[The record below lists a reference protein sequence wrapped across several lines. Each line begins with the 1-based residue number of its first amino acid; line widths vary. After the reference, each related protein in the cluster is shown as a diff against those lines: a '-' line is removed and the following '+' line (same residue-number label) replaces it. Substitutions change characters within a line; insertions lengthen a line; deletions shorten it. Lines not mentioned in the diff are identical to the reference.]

1 MFGAWGR
8 FVYRARWAVLVVS
21 LLLVVSSVAGILRLS
36 TSLPS
41 SYRGDEQAESSRA
54 VDLRN
59 AELPT
64 DTGGSF
70 TLIFSAKDATL
81 KASDPAFAAATEA
94 ALQPLRADPRVA
106 AITQNPAFVSTD
118 GRRSFVT
125 VRTVDGAG
133 RAGKYYQELRGEVR
147 SDRLDI
153 VATGTLPINADFT
166 ATTEHDLQRA
176 EFVGLPIALVILLL
190 VFGAILLR
198 TLRRTSLRGAGF
210 AILLTFGTLIIA
222 LIPLLVGAFGILG
235 GLAGIYALAHRREMS
250 IYSLNIASMIG
261 LGLAIDY
268 SLFIISRFLEEVVRR
283 PVGAAIERT
292 IATTG
297 RSIAFSGLTV
307 AIGVAGLLFYHSQ
320 MLVAI
325 GLSGIL
331 VVTTAVFYGL
341 TFLPALL
348 SIGGTVIERR
358 APHWLAPVAADAA
371 PQATRSFWHRLATG
385 VMARPW
391 FVLLPA
397 LAFLLLLG
405 SPIVRLQLGAADISV
420 LPERV
425 ESRQGYELLVNDFP
439 GNNNI
444 SIPVV
449 VNYAD
454 GQPLSAARVGQ
465 LYDYAAWLR
474 GLPNVAQ
481 VQAVVA
487 PTGPDGQIL
496 PKPQAVALLSAPR
509 ESLPAALQAG
519 LRQTVGAHIVVLT
532 VQTTGTVDSAAARDL
547 VRAIRAGGGPA
558 TGGET
563 LVGGQTA
570 ITLDTVASLLADTR
584 VAVLFVILA
593 TLIVLFLLL
602 GSVALPIKA
611 VIVNLLSI
619 SASYGALVFIFQE
632 GHLSRILGFSPAP
645 IEPIVP
651 VIMFCIIFGLSMD
664 YEVLLLSRIKEEYD
678 RLGDNR
684 AAVALGLEQT
694 GQLITGAAAI
704 MVAVFS
710 AFALAEIVIIKS
722 IGLGMA
728 LAVASDAL
736 LVRSLVVPAVM
747 RLLGDWNWWAPAPLV
762 RLYNRLGL
770 AERSGDDPA
779 HTEHTH
785 TAGVAPQRTPEVAD

>member
-8 FVYRARWAVLVVS
+8 FVYRARWAVLVLS
-21 LLLVVSSVAGILRLS
+21 LLLVVSSVVGILRLS

-41 SYRGDEQAESSRA
+41 AYRGDEHAESSRA
-54 VDLRN
+54 VDLQN

-64 DTGGSF
+64 DGGGSF
-70 TLIFSAKDATL
+70 TLLFSARDATL
-81 KASDPAFAAATEA
+81 KASDPAFAAAVEA

-106 AITQNPAFVSTD
+106 SIAQNPAFVSTD
-118 GRRSFVT
+118 GRRAFVM
-125 VRTVDGAG
+125 VRTVDTVAQ
-133 RAGKYYQELRGEVR
+133 AGKYYAELRGTVR

-153 VATGTLPINADFT
+153 VATGNLPINADFT
-166 ATTEHDLQRA
+166 ATTEQDLRRA

-210 AILLTFGTLIIA
+210 ALLLTFGTLVIA

-268 SLFIISRFLEEVVRR
+268 SLFIISRFLEEVGRR

-307 AIGVAGLLFYHSQ
+307 AIGVTGLLFYHSQ

-325 GLSGIL
+325 GLSGML

-348 SIGGTVIERR
+348 AIGGVAIERR
-358 APHWLAPVAADAA
+358 APHWLTPVAAANA
-371 PQATRSFWHRLATG
+371 KATRSFWLRLATG
-385 VMARPW
+385 VMVRPW

-397 LAFLLLLG
+397 LALLLLLG
-405 SPIVRLQLGAADISV
+405 SPIVRLQLGSADISV
-420 LPERV
+420 LPAHV

-439 GNNNI
+439 GNTTT

-454 GQPLSAARVGQ
+454 GQPLSAARIGQ

-487 PTGPDGQIL
+487 PAGPDGQTL
-496 PKPQAVALLSAPR
+496 PEAQAVALLSTPR
-509 ESLPAALQAG
+509 ESLPAALQTG

-532 VQTTGTVDSAAARDL
+532 VQTTGTVDSDTARDL
-547 VRAIRAGGGPA
+547 VRAIRAGGGPT
-558 TGGET
+558 TGGEI

-593 TLIVLFLLL
+593 TLVVLFLLL
-602 GSVALPIKA
+602 GSVVLPLKA
-611 VIVNLLSI
+611 VVVNLLSI

-632 GHLSRILGFSPAP
+632 GHLSRLLGFSPAP
-645 IEPIVP
+645 VEPIVP
-651 VIMFCIIFGLSMD
+651 VIMFCILFGLSMD
-664 YEVLLLSRIKEEYD
+664 YEVLLLSRMKEEYD
-678 RLGDNR
+678 HLGDNR
-684 AAVALGLEQT
+684 TAVALGLEQT

-736 LVRSLVVPAVM
+736 IVRSLVVPAVM
-747 RLLGDWNWWAPAPLV
+747 RLLGDWNWWAPAPLA

-770 AERSGDDPA
+770 AERSGDGP
-779 HTEHTH
+779 E
-785 TAGVAPQRTPEVAD
+785 PQRVLEAAD

>member
-8 FVYRARWAVLVVS
+8 FVYRARWAVLVLS
-21 LLLVVSSVAGILRLS
+21 LLLVVSSVVGILRLS

-41 SYRGDEQAESSRA
+41 AYRGDEHAESSRA
-54 VDLRN
+54 VDLQN

-64 DTGGSF
+64 DGGGSF
-70 TLIFSAKDATL
+70 TLLFSARDATL
-81 KASDPAFAAATEA
+81 KASDPAFAAAVEA
-94 ALQPLRADPRVA
+94 ALQLLRADPRVA
-106 AITQNPAFVSTD
+106 SIAQNPAFVSTD
-118 GRRSFVT
+118 GRRAFVM
-125 VRTVDGAG
+125 VRTVDTVAQ
-133 RAGKYYQELRGEVR
+133 AGKYYAELRGMVR

-153 VATGTLPINADFT
+153 VATGNLPINADFT
-166 ATTEHDLQRA
+166 ATTEQDLRRA

-210 AILLTFGTLIIA
+210 ALLLTFGTLVIA

-268 SLFIISRFLEEVVRR
+268 SLFIISRFLEEVGRR

-307 AIGVAGLLFYHSQ
+307 AIGVTGLLFYHSQ

-325 GLSGIL
+325 GLSGML

-348 SIGGTVIERR
+348 AIGGVAIERR
-358 APHWLAPVAADAA
+358 APHWLTPVAAANA
-371 PQATRSFWHRLATG
+371 KATRSFWLRLATG

-397 LAFLLLLG
+397 LALLLLLG
-405 SPIVRLQLGAADISV
+405 SPIVRLQLGSADISV
-420 LPERV
+420 LPAHV

-439 GNNNI
+439 GNTTT

-454 GQPLSAARVGQ
+454 GQPLSAARIGQ

-487 PTGPDGQIL
+487 PAGPDGQTL
-496 PKPQAVALLSAPR
+496 PEAQAVALLSTPR
-509 ESLPAALQAG
+509 ESLPAALQTG

-532 VQTTGTVDSAAARDL
+532 VQTTGTVDSDTARDL
-547 VRAIRAGGGPA
+547 VRAIRAGGGPT
-558 TGGET
+558 TGGEI

-593 TLIVLFLLL
+593 TLVVLFLLL
-602 GSVALPIKA
+602 GSVVLPLKA
-611 VIVNLLSI
+611 VVVNLLSI

-632 GHLSRILGFSPAP
+632 GHLSRLLGFSPAP
-645 IEPIVP
+645 VEPIVP
-651 VIMFCIIFGLSMD
+651 VIMFCILFGLSMD
-664 YEVLLLSRIKEEYD
+664 YEVLLLSRMKEEYD
-678 RLGDNR
+678 HLGDNR
-684 AAVALGLEQT
+684 TAVALGLEQT

-728 LAVASDAL
+728 LAVASDAVI
-736 LVRSLVVPAVM
+736 VRSLVVPAVM
-747 RLLGDWNWWAPAPLV
+747 RLLGDWNWWAPAPLA
-762 RLYNRLGL
+762 RLHNRLGL
-770 AERSGDDPA
+770 AERSGDGP
-779 HTEHTH
+779 E
-785 TAGVAPQRTPEVAD
+785 PQRVLEAAD

>member
-8 FVYRARWAVLVVS
+8 FVYRARWAVLLVS
-21 LLLVVSSVAGILRLS
+21 LLFVALSVVGILRLS

-41 SYRGDEQAESSRA
+41 SYRGDEHAESSRA
-54 VDLRN
+54 VDLQN

-64 DTGGSF
+64 DSGGSL
-70 TLIFSAKDATL
+70 TLIFGAKDATL
-81 KASDPAFAAATEA
+81 KASDPAFAAAVEA

-118 GRRSFVT
+118 GRRAFVT
-125 VRTVDGAG
+125 IRTVDTVGQAG
-133 RAGKYYQELRGEVR
+133 RYYGELRAAVR

-153 VATGTLPINADFT
+153 VATGNLPINADFT
-166 ATTEHDLQRA
+166 ATTEHDLRRA
-176 EFVGLPIALVILLL
+176 EFIGLPIALVILLL

-198 TLRRTSLRGAGF
+198 TLRRTSLRGAAF
-210 AILLTFGTLIIA
+210 AALLTVGTLIVA
-222 LIPLLVGAFGILG
+222 LIPLLVGGFAILG
-235 GLAGIYALAHRREMS
+235 GLAGIYALAQRREMS
-250 IYSLNIASMIG
+250 LYSLNIASMIG

-283 PVGAAIERT
+283 PVDAAVERT
-292 IATTG
+292 LATTG

-348 SIGGTVIERR
+348 SIGGVAIARR
-358 APHWLAPVAADAA
+358 APGWPTPTAAA
-371 PQATRSFWHRLATG
+371 PKATRGFWQRLATG

-391 FVLLPA
+391 IVLLPA

-405 SPIVRLQLGAADISV
+405 SPIVRLQLGSADITV
-420 LPERV
+420 LPEHV
-425 ESRQGYELLVNDFP
+425 ESRRGYELLVGEFP
-439 GNNNI
+439 GNNNTN
-444 SIPVV
+444 IPVV

-454 GQPLSAARVGQ
+454 GQALGAARIGQ

-474 GLPNVAQ
+474 GLPNVAR

-487 PTGPDGQIL
+487 PAGPDGQIL
-496 PKPQAVALLSAPR
+496 PKAQAVALLSAPR

-532 VQTTGTVDSAAARDL
+532 VQTEGTVDSAAARDL
-547 VRAIRAGGGPA
+547 VRTIRAGGGPA
-558 TGGET
+558 TGGEI

-593 TLIVLFLLL
+593 TLVVLFLLL
-602 GSVALPIKA
+602 GSVILPLKA

-632 GHLSRILGFSPAP
+632 GHLSRLLGFSPAP

-651 VIMFCIIFGLSMD
+651 VIMFCILFGLSMD
-664 YEVLLLSRIKEEYD
+664 YEVLLLSRMKEEYD
-678 RLGDNR
+678 HLGDNR
-684 AAVALGLEQT
+684 AAVAMGLEQT

-710 AFALAEIVIIKS
+710 SFALAEIVIIKS

-736 LVRSLVVPAVM
+736 IVRSLIVPAAM
-747 RLLGDWNWWAPAPLV
+747 RLLGDWNWWAPAPLA

-770 AERSGDDPA
+770 AERSGDEPDSRP
-779 HTEHTH
+779 
-785 TAGVAPQRTPEVAD
+785 VLEVAD

>member
-8 FVYRARWAVLVVS
+8 FVYRARWAVLVLS
-21 LLLVVSSVAGILRLS
+21 LLLVVSSVVGILRLS

-41 SYRGDEQAESSRA
+41 AYRGDEHAESSRA
-54 VDLRN
+54 VDLQN

-64 DTGGSF
+64 DGGGSF
-70 TLIFSAKDATL
+70 TLLFSARDATL
-81 KASDPAFAAATEA
+81 KASDPAFAAAVEA

-106 AITQNPAFVSTD
+106 SIAQNPAFVSTD
-118 GRRSFVT
+118 GRRAFVM
-125 VRTVDGAG
+125 VRTVDTVAQ
-133 RAGKYYQELRGEVR
+133 AGKYYAELRGTVR

-153 VATGTLPINADFT
+153 VATGNLPINADFT
-166 ATTEHDLQRA
+166 ATTEQDLRRA

-210 AILLTFGTLIIA
+210 ALLLTFGTLVIA

-268 SLFIISRFLEEVVRR
+268 SLFIISRFLEEVGRR

-307 AIGVAGLLFYHSQ
+307 AIGVTGLLFYHSQ

-325 GLSGIL
+325 GLSGML

-348 SIGGTVIERR
+348 AIGGVAIERR
-358 APHWLAPVAADAA
+358 APHWLTPVAAANA
-371 PQATRSFWHRLATG
+371 KATRSFWLRLATG

-397 LAFLLLLG
+397 LALLLLLG
-405 SPIVRLQLGAADISV
+405 SPIVRLQLGSADISV
-420 LPERV
+420 LPAHV

-439 GNNNI
+439 GNTTT

-454 GQPLSAARVGQ
+454 GQPLSAARIGQ

-487 PTGPDGQIL
+487 PAGPDGQTL
-496 PKPQAVALLSAPR
+496 PEAQAVALLSTPR
-509 ESLPAALQAG
+509 ESLPAALQTG

-532 VQTTGTVDSAAARDL
+532 VQTTGTVDSDTARDL
-547 VRAIRAGGGPA
+547 VRAIRAGGGPT
-558 TGGET
+558 TGGEI

-593 TLIVLFLLL
+593 TLVVLFLLL
-602 GSVALPIKA
+602 GSVVLPLKA
-611 VIVNLLSI
+611 VVVNLLSI

-632 GHLSRILGFSPAP
+632 GHLSRLLGFSPAP
-645 IEPIVP
+645 VEPIVP
-651 VIMFCIIFGLSMD
+651 VIMFCILFGLSMD
-664 YEVLLLSRIKEEYD
+664 YEVLLLSRMKEEYD
-678 RLGDNR
+678 HLGDNR
-684 AAVALGLEQT
+684 TAVALGLEQT

-736 LVRSLVVPAVM
+736 IVRSLVVPAVM
-747 RLLGDWNWWAPAPLV
+747 RLLGDWNWWAPAPLA

-770 AERSGDDPA
+770 AERSGDGP
-779 HTEHTH
+779 E
-785 TAGVAPQRTPEVAD
+785 PQRVLEAAD

>member
-21 LLLVVSSVAGILRLS
+21 LAFVALSVVGLLRLS

-54 VDLRN
+54 FDLRN

-70 TLIFSAKDATL
+70 TLIFSARDATL
-81 KASDPAFAAATEA
+81 KVGDPAFAAAVDA

-106 AITQNPAFVSTD
+106 GIAQNPAFVSTD

-125 VRTVDGAG
+125 VRTVDSAS
-133 RAGKYYQELRGEVR
+133 RAGKYYRELRDEVR

-153 VATGTLPINADFT
+153 IATGNLPINADFT
-166 ATTEHDLQRA
+166 ATTEHDLRRA
-176 EFVGLPIALVILLL
+176 ELIGLPIALAILLL

-210 AILLTFGTLIIA
+210 ALLLTFGTLLVA
-222 LIPLLVGAFGILG
+222 LIPLLVGGLAILG

-325 GLSGIL
+325 GLSGML

-348 SIGGTVIERR
+348 AIGGGAIARR
-358 APHWLAPVAADAA
+358 APTLLTPVAADAA
-371 PQATRSFWHRLATG
+371 PGAARGFWQRLATG

-391 FVLLPA
+391 VALLPA

-405 SPIVRLQLGAADISV
+405 SPILRLQLGSADITV
-420 LPERV
+420 LPEHV
-425 ESRQGYELLVNDFP
+425 ESRRGYDLLVNDFP
-439 GNNNI
+439 GNTT

-454 GQPLSAARVGQ
+454 GQPLTAARIGQ

-487 PTGPDGQIL
+487 PAGPDGQIL
-496 PKPQAVALLSAPR
+496 PRAQAVTLLSAPR
-509 ESLPAALQAG
+509 ESLPAALQSG
-519 LRQTVGAHIVVLT
+519 LRQMVGAHIVVLT
-532 VQTTGTVDSAAARDL
+532 VQTTGTVDSDTAREL

-558 TGGET
+558 TGGEV

-570 ITLDTVASLLADTR
+570 ITLDTIASLLADTR

-593 TLIVLFLLL
+593 TLGVLFLLL
-602 GSVALPIKA
+602 GSVVLPIKA

-632 GHLSRILGFSPAP
+632 GHFSRLLGFSSAP

-651 VIMFCIIFGLSMD
+651 VIMFCILFGLSMD
-664 YEVLLLSRIKEEYD
+664 YEVLLLSRMKEEYE

-684 AAVALGLEQT
+684 AAVAMGLEQT

-736 LVRSLVVPAVM
+736 IVRSLIVPAAM
-747 RLLGDWNWWAPAPLV
+747 RLLGDWNWWAPAPLA
-762 RLYNRLGL
+762 RLYDRLGL
-770 AERSGDDPA
+770 AEGSGSAERGDA
-779 HTEHTH
+779 AASGAA
-785 TAGVAPQRTPEVAD
+785 AGRAPEVAD

>member
-8 FVYRARWAVLVVS
+8 FVYRARWAVLVLS
-21 LLLVVSSVAGILRLS
+21 LLLVVSSVVGILRLS

-41 SYRGDEQAESSRA
+41 AYRGDEHAESSRA
-54 VDLRN
+54 VDLQN

-64 DTGGSF
+64 DGGGSF
-70 TLIFSAKDATL
+70 TLLFSARDATL
-81 KASDPAFAAATEA
+81 KASDPAFAAAVEA

-106 AITQNPAFVSTD
+106 SIAQNPAFVSTD
-118 GRRSFVT
+118 GRRAFVM
-125 VRTVDGAG
+125 VRTVDTVAQ
-133 RAGKYYQELRGEVR
+133 AGKYYAELRGTVR

-153 VATGTLPINADFT
+153 VATGNLPINADFT
-166 ATTEHDLQRA
+166 ATTEQDLRRA

-210 AILLTFGTLIIA
+210 ALLLTFGTLVIA

-268 SLFIISRFLEEVVRR
+268 SLFIISRFLEEVGRR

-307 AIGVAGLLFYHSQ
+307 AIGVTGLLFYHSQ

-325 GLSGIL
+325 GLSGML

-348 SIGGTVIERR
+348 AIGGVAIERR
-358 APHWLAPVAADAA
+358 APHWLTPVAAANA
-371 PQATRSFWHRLATG
+371 KATRSFWLRLATG

-391 FVLLPA
+391 FVLLLA
-397 LAFLLLLG
+397 LALLLLLG
-405 SPIVRLQLGAADISV
+405 SPIVRLQLGSADISV
-420 LPERV
+420 LPAHV

-439 GNNNI
+439 GNTTT

-454 GQPLSAARVGQ
+454 GQPLSAARIGQ

-487 PTGPDGQIL
+487 PAGPDGQTL
-496 PKPQAVALLSAPR
+496 PEAQAVALLSTPR
-509 ESLPAALQAG
+509 ESLPAALQTG

-532 VQTTGTVDSAAARDL
+532 VQTTGTVDSDTARDL
-547 VRAIRAGGGPA
+547 VRAIRAGGGPT
-558 TGGET
+558 TGGEI

-593 TLIVLFLLL
+593 TLVVLFLLL
-602 GSVALPIKA
+602 GSVVLPLKA
-611 VIVNLLSI
+611 VVVNLLSI
-619 SASYGALVFIFQE
+619 SASYGALVFIF
-632 GHLSRILGFSPAP
+632 
-645 IEPIVP
+645 
-651 VIMFCIIFGLSMD
+651 
-664 YEVLLLSRIKEEYD
+664 
-678 RLGDNR
+678 
-684 AAVALGLEQT
+684 
-694 GQLITGAAAI
+694 
-704 MVAVFS
+704 
-710 AFALAEIVIIKS
+710 
-722 IGLGMA
+722 
-728 LAVASDAL
+728 
-736 LVRSLVVPAVM
+736 
-747 RLLGDWNWWAPAPLV
+747 
-762 RLYNRLGL
+762 
-770 AERSGDDPA
+770 
-779 HTEHTH
+779 
-785 TAGVAPQRTPEVAD
+785 

>member
-8 FVYRARWAVLVVS
+8 FVYRARWAVLVLS
-21 LLLVVSSVAGILRLS
+21 LLLVVSSVVGILRLS

-41 SYRGDEQAESSRA
+41 AYRGDEHAESSRA
-54 VDLRN
+54 VDLQN

-64 DTGGSF
+64 DGGGSF
-70 TLIFSAKDATL
+70 TLLFSARDATL
-81 KASDPAFAAATEA
+81 KASDPAFAAAVEA

-106 AITQNPAFVSTD
+106 SIAQNPAFVSTD
-118 GRRSFVT
+118 GRRAFVM
-125 VRTVDGAG
+125 VRTVDTVAQ
-133 RAGKYYQELRGEVR
+133 AGKYYAELRGTVR

-153 VATGTLPINADFT
+153 VATGNLPINADFT
-166 ATTEHDLQRA
+166 ATTEQDLRRA

-210 AILLTFGTLIIA
+210 ALLLTFGTLVIA

-268 SLFIISRFLEEVVRR
+268 SLFIISRFLEEVGRR

-307 AIGVAGLLFYHSQ
+307 AIGVTGLLFYHSQ

-325 GLSGIL
+325 GLSGML

-348 SIGGTVIERR
+348 AIGGVAIERR
-358 APHWLAPVAADAA
+358 APHWLTPVAAANA
-371 PQATRSFWHRLATG
+371 KATRSFWLRLATG

-397 LAFLLLLG
+397 LALLLLLG
-405 SPIVRLQLGAADISV
+405 SPIVRLQLGSADISV
-420 LPERV
+420 LPAHV

-439 GNNNI
+439 GNTTT

-454 GQPLSAARVGQ
+454 GQPLSAARIGQ

-487 PTGPDGQIL
+487 PAGPDGQTL
-496 PKPQAVALLSAPR
+496 PEAQAVALLSTPR
-509 ESLPAALQAG
+509 ESLPAALQTG

-532 VQTTGTVDSAAARDL
+532 VQTTGTVDSDTARDL
-547 VRAIRAGGGPA
+547 VRAIRAGGGPT
-558 TGGET
+558 TGGEI

-593 TLIVLFLLL
+593 TLVVLFLLL
-602 GSVALPIKA
+602 GSVVLPLKA
-611 VIVNLLSI
+611 VVVNLLSI

-632 GHLSRILGFSPAP
+632 GHLSRLLGFSPAP
-645 IEPIVP
+645 VEPIVP
-651 VIMFCIIFGLSMD
+651 VIMFCILFGLSMD
-664 YEVLLLSRIKEEYD
+664 YEVLLLSRMKEEYD
-678 RLGDNR
+678 HLGDNR
-684 AAVALGLEQT
+684 TAVALGLEQT

-728 LAVASDAL
+728 LAVASDAVI
-736 LVRSLVVPAVM
+736 VRSLVVPAVM
-747 RLLGDWNWWAPAPLV
+747 RLLGDWNWWAPAPLA
-762 RLYNRLGL
+762 RLHNRLGL
-770 AERSGDDPA
+770 AERSGDGP
-779 HTEHTH
+779 E
-785 TAGVAPQRTPEVAD
+785 PQRVLEAAD

>member
-8 FVYRARWAVLVVS
+8 FVYRARWAVLVLS
-21 LLLVVSSVAGILRLS
+21 LLLVVSSVVGILRLS

-41 SYRGDEQAESSRA
+41 AYRGDEHAESSRA
-54 VDLRN
+54 VDLQN

-64 DTGGSF
+64 DGGGSF
-70 TLIFSAKDATL
+70 TLLFSARDATL
-81 KASDPAFAAATEA
+81 KASDPAFAAAVEA

-106 AITQNPAFVSTD
+106 SIAQNPAFVSTD
-118 GRRSFVT
+118 GRRAFVM
-125 VRTVDGAG
+125 VRTVDTVAQ
-133 RAGKYYQELRGEVR
+133 AGKYYAELRGTVR

-153 VATGTLPINADFT
+153 VATGNLPINADFT
-166 ATTEHDLQRA
+166 ATTEQDLRRA

-210 AILLTFGTLIIA
+210 ALLLTFGTLVIA

-268 SLFIISRFLEEVVRR
+268 SLFIISRFLEEVGRR

-307 AIGVAGLLFYHSQ
+307 AIGVTGLLFYHSQ

-325 GLSGIL
+325 GLSGML

-348 SIGGTVIERR
+348 AIGGVAIERR
-358 APHWLAPVAADAA
+358 APHWLTPVAAANA
-371 PQATRSFWHRLATG
+371 KATRSFWLRLATG

-397 LAFLLLLG
+397 LALLLLLG
-405 SPIVRLQLGAADISV
+405 SPIVRLQLGSADISV
-420 LPERV
+420 LPAHV

-439 GNNNI
+439 GNTTT

-454 GQPLSAARVGQ
+454 GQPLSAARIGQ

-487 PTGPDGQIL
+487 PAGPDGQTL
-496 PKPQAVALLSAPR
+496 PEAQAVALLSTPR
-509 ESLPAALQAG
+509 ESLPAALQTG

-532 VQTTGTVDSAAARDL
+532 VQTTGTVDSDTARDL
-547 VRAIRAGGGPA
+547 VRAIRAGGGPT
-558 TGGET
+558 TGGEI

-593 TLIVLFLLL
+593 TLVVLFLLL
-602 GSVALPIKA
+602 GSVVLPLKA
-611 VIVNLLSI
+611 VVVNLLSI

-632 GHLSRILGFSPAP
+632 GHLSRLLGFSPAP
-645 IEPIVP
+645 VEPIVP
-651 VIMFCIIFGLSMD
+651 VIMFCILFGLSMD
-664 YEVLLLSRIKEEYD
+664 YEVLLLSRMKEEYD
-678 RLGDNR
+678 HLGDNR
-684 AAVALGLEQT
+684 TAVALGLEQT

-736 LVRSLVVPAVM
+736 IVRSLVVPAVM
-747 RLLGDWNWWAPAPLV
+747 RLLGDWNWWAPAPLA
-762 RLYNRLGL
+762 RLHNRLGL
-770 AERSGDDPA
+770 AERSGDGP
-779 HTEHTH
+779 E
-785 TAGVAPQRTPEVAD
+785 PQRVLEAAD

>member
-8 FVYRARWAVLVVS
+8 FVYRARWAVLVLS
-21 LLLVVSSVAGILRLS
+21 LLLVVSSVVGILRLS

-41 SYRGDEQAESSRA
+41 AYRGDEHAESSRA
-54 VDLRN
+54 VDLQN

-64 DTGGSF
+64 DGGGSF
-70 TLIFSAKDATL
+70 TLLFSARDATL
-81 KASDPAFAAATEA
+81 KASDPAFAAAVEA

-106 AITQNPAFVSTD
+106 SIAQNPAFVSTD
-118 GRRSFVT
+118 GRRAFVM
-125 VRTVDGAG
+125 VRTVDTVAQ
-133 RAGKYYQELRGEVR
+133 AGKYYAELRGTVR

-153 VATGTLPINADFT
+153 VATGNLPINADFT
-166 ATTEHDLQRA
+166 ATTEQDLRRA

-210 AILLTFGTLIIA
+210 ALLLTFGTLVIA

-268 SLFIISRFLEEVVRR
+268 SLFIISRFLEEVGRR

-307 AIGVAGLLFYHSQ
+307 AIGVTGLLFYHSQ

-325 GLSGIL
+325 GLSGML

-348 SIGGTVIERR
+348 AIGGVAIERR
-358 APHWLAPVAADAA
+358 APHWLTPVAAANA
-371 PQATRSFWHRLATG
+371 KATRSFWLRLATG

-397 LAFLLLLG
+397 LALLLLLG
-405 SPIVRLQLGAADISV
+405 SPIVRLQLGSADISV
-420 LPERV
+420 LPAHV

-439 GNNNI
+439 GNTTT

-454 GQPLSAARVGQ
+454 GQPLSAARIGQ

-487 PTGPDGQIL
+487 PAGPDGQTL
-496 PKPQAVALLSAPR
+496 PEAQAVALLSTPR
-509 ESLPAALQAG
+509 ESLPAALQTG

-532 VQTTGTVDSAAARDL
+532 VQTTGTVDSDTARDL
-547 VRAIRAGGGPA
+547 VRAIRAGGGPT
-558 TGGET
+558 TGGEI

-593 TLIVLFLLL
+593 TLVVLFLLL
-602 GSVALPIKA
+602 GSVVLPLKA
-611 VIVNLLSI
+611 VVVNLLSI

-632 GHLSRILGFSPAP
+632 GHLSRLLGFSPAP
-645 IEPIVP
+645 VEPIVP
-651 VIMFCIIFGLSMD
+651 VIMFCILFGLSMD
-664 YEVLLLSRIKEEYD
+664 YEVLLLSRMKEEYD
-678 RLGDNR
+678 HLGDNR
-684 AAVALGLEQT
+684 TAVALGLEQT

-728 LAVASDAL
+728 LAVASDAVI
-736 LVRSLVVPAVM
+736 VRSLVVPAVM
-747 RLLGDWNWWAPAPLV
+747 RLLGDWNWWAPAPLA

-770 AERSGDDPA
+770 AERSGDGP
-779 HTEHTH
+779 E
-785 TAGVAPQRTPEVAD
+785 PQRVLEAAD

>member
-8 FVYRARWAVLVVS
+8 FVYRARWAVLIIS
-21 LLLVVSSVAGILRLS
+21 LLLVVSSVVGILRLS

-41 SYRGDEQAESSRA
+41 AYRGDEHAESSRA
-54 VDLRN
+54 VDLQS

-64 DTGGSF
+64 DGGGSF
-70 TLIFSAKDATL
+70 TLIFSAKDGAL

-94 ALQPLRADPRVA
+94 ALQPLRADARVA
-106 AITQNPAFVSTD
+106 SITQNPAFASTD
-118 GRRSFVT
+118 GVRSFVT
-125 VRTVDGAG
+125 VRTVDSVAQ
-133 RAGKYYQELRGEVR
+133 AGKYYAELRGLVR

-153 VATGTLPINADFT
+153 VATGNLPINADFT

-198 TLRRTSLRGAGF
+198 TLRRTSLRGATF
-210 AILLTFGTLIIA
+210 VLLLTFGTLVIA
-222 LIPLLVGAFGILG
+222 LIPLLVGGFGILG

-268 SLFIISRFLEEVVRR
+268 SLFIISRFLEEVGRR

-348 SIGGTVIERR
+348 SIGGVAIERR
-358 APHWLAPVAADAA
+358 APHWLTPLLATDDA
-371 PQATRSFWHRLATG
+371 PQGTRGFWHRLATG

-397 LAFLLLLG
+397 LALLLLLG
-405 SPIVRLQLGAADISV
+405 SPIVRLQLGSADISV
-420 LPERV
+420 LPAHV
-425 ESRQGYELLVNDFP
+425 ESRQGYELLLNDFP
-439 GNNNI
+439 GNNNT
-444 SIPVV
+444 SIPVIV
-449 VNYAD
+449 DYAA
-454 GQPLSAARVGQ
+454 GQPLTAARIGQ

-474 GLPNVAQ
+474 GLPNVAG

-487 PTGPDGQIL
+487 PAGADGKTL
-496 PKPQAVALLSAPR
+496 PKEQAVALLSAPR

-519 LRQTVGAHIVVLT
+519 LKQTVGAHIVVLT

-570 ITLDTVASLLADTR
+570 ITLDTVSSLFTDTR

-593 TLIVLFLLL
+593 TLVVLFLLL
-602 GSVALPIKA
+602 GSVILPIKA

-632 GHLSRILGFSPAP
+632 GHLSRLLGFSPSP

-651 VIMFCIIFGLSMD
+651 VIMFCILFGLSMD
-664 YEVLLLSRIKEEYD
+664 YEVLLLSRMKEEYD
-678 RLGDNR
+678 HLGDNR
-684 AAVALGLEQT
+684 AAVAMGLEQT

-710 AFALAEIVIIKS
+710 SFALAEIVIIKS

-736 LVRSLVVPAVM
+736 IVRSLIVPAAM
-747 RLLGDWNWWAPAPLV
+747 RLLGDWNWWAPAPLA
-762 RLYNRLGL
+762 RLYSRLGL
-770 AERSGDDPA
+770 AERSGDGP
-779 HTEHTH
+779 T
-785 TAGVAPQRTPEVAD
+785 PQPVLEAAD

>member
-8 FVYRARWAVLVVS
+8 FVYRARWAVLILS
-21 LLLVVSSVAGILRLS
+21 LVLVVSSVVGILRLT

-41 SYRGDEQAESSRA
+41 AYRGDEHAESSRA
-54 VDLRN
+54 VDLQS

-64 DTGGSF
+64 DGGGSF
-70 TLIFSAKDATL
+70 TLLFSAKDAAL
-81 KASDPAFAAATEA
+81 KASDPAFAAAVEA
-94 ALQPLRADPRVA
+94 ALQPLRSDPRVA
-106 AITQNPAFVSTD
+106 SITQNPAFVSTD
-118 GRRSFVT
+118 GQRSFVT
-125 VRTVDGAG
+125 VRTIGTVAQ
-133 RAGKYYQELRGEVR
+133 AGKYYAELRGLVR

-153 VATGTLPINADFT
+153 VATGNLPINADFT
-166 ATTEHDLQRA
+166 ATTEHDLRRA
-176 EFVGLPIALVILLL
+176 EFVGLPLALVILLL

-198 TLRRTSLRGAGF
+198 TLRRTSLRGATF
-210 AILLTFGTLIIA
+210 ALLLTFGTLVIA

-268 SLFIISRFLEEVVRR
+268 SLFIISRFLEEVGRR
-283 PVGAAIERT
+283 PVRAAIERT

-325 GLSGIL
+325 GLSGML

-348 SIGGTVIERR
+348 SIGGVAIERR
-358 APHWLAPVAADAA
+358 APHWLTPVAAAN
-371 PQATRSFWHRLATG
+371 PQVTRGFWLRLANG

-397 LAFLLLLG
+397 LALLLLLG
-405 SPIVRLQLGAADISV
+405 SPIVRLQLGSADISV
-420 LPERV
+420 LPEHV

-439 GNNNI
+439 GNNNT
-444 SIPVV
+444 SIPIV

-454 GQPLSAARVGQ
+454 GQPLSAARIGQ

-496 PKPQAVALLSAPR
+496 PKAQAVSLLSAPR

-519 LRQTVGAHIVVLT
+519 LKQTVGAHIVVLT
-532 VQTTGTVDSAAARDL
+532 VQTTGTVDSDTARDL

-558 TGGET
+558 TGGEV

-570 ITLDTVASLLADTR
+570 ITLDTVASLLTDTR

-593 TLIVLFLLL
+593 TLVVLFLLL
-602 GSVALPIKA
+602 GSVVLPLKA

-632 GHLSRILGFSPAP
+632 GHLSRLLGFSPSP

-651 VIMFCIIFGLSMD
+651 VIMFCILFGLSMD
-664 YEVLLLSRIKEEYD
+664 YEVLLLSRMKEEYD
-678 RLGDNR
+678 HVGDNR
-684 AAVALGLEQT
+684 TAVALGLEQT

-736 LVRSLVVPAVM
+736 IVRSLIVPAVM
-747 RLLGDWNWWAPAPLV
+747 RLLGDWNWWAPAPLA
-762 RLYNRLGL
+762 RLYTRLGL
-770 AERSGDDPA
+770 AERSGD
-779 HTEHTH
+779 ERE
-785 TAGVAPQRTPEVAD
+785 PQQALEAAD

>member
-8 FVYRARWAVLVVS
+8 FVYRARWAVLVLS
-21 LLLVVSSVAGILRLS
+21 LLLVVSSVVGILRLS

-41 SYRGDEQAESSRA
+41 AYRGDEHAESSRA
-54 VDLRN
+54 VDLQN

-64 DTGGSF
+64 DGGGSF
-70 TLIFSAKDATL
+70 TLLFSARDATL
-81 KASDPAFAAATEA
+81 KASDPAFAAAVEA

-106 AITQNPAFVSTD
+106 SIAQNPAFVSTD
-118 GRRSFVT
+118 GRRAFVM
-125 VRTVDGAG
+125 VRTVDTVAQ
-133 RAGKYYQELRGEVR
+133 AGKYYAELRGTVR

-153 VATGTLPINADFT
+153 VATGNLPINADFT
-166 ATTEHDLQRA
+166 ATTEQDLRRA

-210 AILLTFGTLIIA
+210 ALLLTFGTLVIA

-268 SLFIISRFLEEVVRR
+268 SLFIISRFLEEVGRR
-283 PVGAAIERT
+283 PVGVAIERT

-307 AIGVAGLLFYHSQ
+307 AIGVTGLLFYHSQ

-325 GLSGIL
+325 GLSGML

-348 SIGGTVIERR
+348 AIGGVAIERR
-358 APHWLAPVAADAA
+358 APHWLTPVAAANA
-371 PQATRSFWHRLATG
+371 KATRSFWLRLATG
-385 VMARPW
+385 VMVRPW

-397 LAFLLLLG
+397 LALLLLLG
-405 SPIVRLQLGAADISV
+405 SPIVRLQLGSADISV
-420 LPERV
+420 LPAHV

-439 GNNNI
+439 GNTTT

-454 GQPLSAARVGQ
+454 GQPLSAARIGQ

-487 PTGPDGQIL
+487 PAGPDGQTL
-496 PKPQAVALLSAPR
+496 PEAQAVALLSTPR
-509 ESLPAALQAG
+509 ESLPAALQTG

-532 VQTTGTVDSAAARDL
+532 VQTTGTVDSDTARDL
-547 VRAIRAGGGPA
+547 VRAIRAGGGPT
-558 TGGET
+558 TGGEI

-593 TLIVLFLLL
+593 TLVVLFLLL
-602 GSVALPIKA
+602 GSVVLPLKA
-611 VIVNLLSI
+611 VVVNLLSI

-632 GHLSRILGFSPAP
+632 GHLSRLLGFSPAP
-645 IEPIVP
+645 VEPIVP
-651 VIMFCIIFGLSMD
+651 VIMFCILFGLSMD
-664 YEVLLLSRIKEEYD
+664 YEVLLLSRMKEEYD
-678 RLGDNR
+678 HLGDNR
-684 AAVALGLEQT
+684 TAVALGLEQT

-736 LVRSLVVPAVM
+736 IVRSLVVPAVM
-747 RLLGDWNWWAPAPLV
+747 RLLGDWNWWAPAPLA

-770 AERSGDDPA
+770 AERSGDGP
-779 HTEHTH
+779 E
-785 TAGVAPQRTPEVAD
+785 PQRVLEAAD

>member
-8 FVYRARWAVLVVS
+8 FVYRARWAVLVLS
-21 LLLVVSSVAGILRLS
+21 LLLVVSSVVGILRLS

-41 SYRGDEQAESSRA
+41 AYRGDEHAESSRA
-54 VDLRN
+54 VDLQN

-64 DTGGSF
+64 DGGGSF
-70 TLIFSAKDATL
+70 TLLFSARDATL
-81 KASDPAFAAATEA
+81 KASDPAFAAAVEA

-106 AITQNPAFVSTD
+106 SIAQNPAFVSTD
-118 GRRSFVT
+118 GRRAFVM
-125 VRTVDGAG
+125 VRTVDTVAQ
-133 RAGKYYQELRGEVR
+133 AGKYYAELRGTVR

-153 VATGTLPINADFT
+153 VATGNLPINADFT
-166 ATTEHDLQRA
+166 ATTEQDLRRA

-210 AILLTFGTLIIA
+210 ALLLTFGTLVIA
-222 LIPLLVGAFGILG
+222 LIPLLVGAFDILG

-268 SLFIISRFLEEVVRR
+268 SLFIISRFLEEVGRR

-325 GLSGIL
+325 GLSGML

-348 SIGGTVIERR
+348 AIGGVAIERR
-358 APHWLAPVAADAA
+358 APHWLTPVAAANA
-371 PQATRSFWHRLATG
+371 KATRSFWLRLATG

-391 FVLLPA
+391 FVLLLA
-397 LAFLLLLG
+397 LALLLLLG
-405 SPIVRLQLGAADISV
+405 SPIVRLQLGSADISV
-420 LPERV
+420 LPAHV

-439 GNNNI
+439 GNTTT

-454 GQPLSAARVGQ
+454 GQPLSAARIGQ

-487 PTGPDGQIL
+487 PAGPDGQTL
-496 PKPQAVALLSAPR
+496 PEAQAVALLSTPR
-509 ESLPAALQAG
+509 ESLPAALQTG

-532 VQTTGTVDSAAARDL
+532 VQTTGTVDSDTARDL
-547 VRAIRAGGGPA
+547 VRAIRAGGGPT
-558 TGGET
+558 TGGEI

-593 TLIVLFLLL
+593 TLVVLFLLL
-602 GSVALPIKA
+602 GSVVLPLKA
-611 VIVNLLSI
+611 VVVNLLSI

-632 GHLSRILGFSPAP
+632 GHLSRLLGFSPAP
-645 IEPIVP
+645 VEPIVP
-651 VIMFCIIFGLSMD
+651 VIMFCILFGLSMD
-664 YEVLLLSRIKEEYD
+664 YEVFLLSRMKEEYD
-678 RLGDNR
+678 HLGDNR
-684 AAVALGLEQT
+684 TAVALGLEQT

-710 AFALAEIVIIKS
+710 SFALAEIVIIKS

-736 LVRSLVVPAVM
+736 IVRSLVVPAVM
-747 RLLGDWNWWAPAPLV
+747 RLLGDWNWWAPAPLA

-770 AERSGDDPA
+770 AERSGDGP
-779 HTEHTH
+779 E
-785 TAGVAPQRTPEVAD
+785 PQRVLEAAD

>member
-8 FVYRARWAVLVVS
+8 FVYRARWAVLVLS
-21 LLLVVSSVAGILRLS
+21 LLLVVSSVVGILRLS

-41 SYRGDEQAESSRA
+41 AYRGDEHAESSRA
-54 VDLRN
+54 VDLQN

-64 DTGGSF
+64 DGGGSF
-70 TLIFSAKDATL
+70 TLLFSARDATL
-81 KASDPAFAAATEA
+81 KASDPAFAAAVEA

-106 AITQNPAFVSTD
+106 SIAQNPAFVSTD
-118 GRRSFVT
+118 GRRAFVM
-125 VRTVDGAG
+125 VRTVDTVAQ
-133 RAGKYYQELRGEVR
+133 AGKYYAELRGTVR

-153 VATGTLPINADFT
+153 VATGNLPINADFT
-166 ATTEHDLQRA
+166 ATTEQDLRRA

-210 AILLTFGTLIIA
+210 ALLLTFGTLVIA

-268 SLFIISRFLEEVVRR
+268 SLFIISRFLEEVGRR

-325 GLSGIL
+325 GLSGML

-348 SIGGTVIERR
+348 AIGGVAIERR
-358 APHWLAPVAADAA
+358 APHWLTPVAAANA
-371 PQATRSFWHRLATG
+371 KATRSFWLRLATG

-391 FVLLPA
+391 FVLLLA
-397 LAFLLLLG
+397 LALLLLLG
-405 SPIVRLQLGAADISV
+405 SPIVRLQLGSADISV
-420 LPERV
+420 LPAHV

-439 GNNNI
+439 GNTTT

-454 GQPLSAARVGQ
+454 GQPLSAARIGQ

-487 PTGPDGQIL
+487 PAGPDGQTL
-496 PKPQAVALLSAPR
+496 PEAQAVALLSTPR
-509 ESLPAALQAG
+509 ESLPAALQTG

-532 VQTTGTVDSAAARDL
+532 VQTTGTVDSDTARDL
-547 VRAIRAGGGPA
+547 VRAIRAGGGPT
-558 TGGET
+558 TGGEI

-593 TLIVLFLLL
+593 TLVVLFLLL
-602 GSVALPIKA
+602 GSVVLPLKA
-611 VIVNLLSI
+611 VVVNLLSI

-632 GHLSRILGFSPAP
+632 GHLSRLLGFSPAP
-645 IEPIVP
+645 VEPIVP
-651 VIMFCIIFGLSMD
+651 VIMFCILFGLSMD
-664 YEVLLLSRIKEEYD
+664 YEVFLLSRMKEEYD
-678 RLGDNR
+678 HLGDNR
-684 AAVALGLEQT
+684 TAVALGLEQT

-728 LAVASDAL
+728 LAVASDAVI
-736 LVRSLVVPAVM
+736 VRSLVVPAVM
-747 RLLGDWNWWAPAPLV
+747 RLLGDWNWWAPAPLA

-770 AERSGDDPA
+770 AERSGDGP
-779 HTEHTH
+779 E
-785 TAGVAPQRTPEVAD
+785 PQRVLEAAD